1 MTSPHTSPHTR
12 PLRFGLVV
20 FSPATRAEWVAKA
33 RHAESLGYDVLSVS
47 DHLGMPAPVPT
58 LALVAE
64 ATERIRLGTLVL
76 NTSFYQPT
84 VLARDLATVDHHAGG
99 RVEIG
104 LGAGYD
110 KAQFDRAG
118 LPWIPA
124 KERVDH
130 LERTVREL
138 REALGSPQA
147 SPPAAQ
153 PGGPPIL
160 IAGRGPRVL
169 RLAAEHADIV
179 GFTGTA
185 PVRDGDGLRLGGPEE
200 ITRRIAE
207 VHALLGD
214 RAKDVELNIPVHR
227 VLPSAAGGAVTDV
240 WQNELDLDA
249 DALAELPSLLI
260 GSPKE
265 CADQLVERRRRYGLS
280 YFSVLEPEMEAFA
293 KVIEELR

>member
-1 MTSPHTSPHTR
+1 MTSPHNR

-20 FSPATRAEWVAKA
+20 FTPATRAQWVAKV
-33 RHAESLGYDVLSVS
+33 RLAESLGYDVVSVS
-47 DHLGMPAPVPT
+47 DHLGMPAPLAT

-64 ATERIRLGTLVL
+64 ATERIRIGTLVL
-76 NTSFYQPT
+76 NTSFYNPT
-84 VLARDLATVDHHAGG
+84 VLARDIATVDHYAGG
-99 RVEIG
+99 RLEIG

-118 LPWIPA
+118 LPWIGA
-124 KERVDH
+124 RERVDH

-138 REALGSPQA
+138 RKVLTSPQTT
-147 SPPAAQ
+147 PPPAQ

-185 PVRDGDGLRLGGPEE
+185 PVRDGDGLRLGGPQE
-200 ITRRIAE
+200 IKRRIAD
-207 VHALLGD
+207 VHALLGE

-227 VLPSAAGGAVTDV
+227 VLPSAASGAVTDV
-240 WQNELDLDA
+240 WQNELDLGAA
-249 DALAELPSLLI
+249 DLAELPSFLI

-265 CADQLVERRRRYGLS
+265 AADQLLERRRRYGLS

-293 KVIEELR
+293 KVIEEVR

>member
-1 MTSPHTSPHTR
+1 MTSPHNR

-20 FSPATRAEWVAKA
+20 FTPATRAQWVDKV
-33 RHAESLGYDVLSVS
+33 RRAESLGYDVVSVS
-47 DHLGMPAPVPT
+47 DHLGMPAPLAT

-64 ATERIRLGTLVL
+64 ATERIRIGTLVL

-84 VLARDLATVDHHAGG
+84 VLARDIATVDHYAGG
-99 RVEIG
+99 RVEVG

-118 LPWIPA
+118 LPWVAA

-130 LERTVREL
+130 LERTVLEL
-138 REALGSPQA
+138 RKVFAAPDTV
-147 SPPAAQ
+147 PPAAQ
-153 PGGPPIL
+153 PKGPPIL

-185 PVRDGDGLRLGGPEE
+185 PVRDGDGLRLGGPQE
-200 ITRRIAE
+200 IGRRIAE
-207 VHALLGD
+207 VHGLLGE
-214 RAKDVELNIPVHR
+214 RARNVELNVPIHR
-227 VLPSAAGGAVTDV
+227 VLSSAASGAVTDV

-249 DALAELPSLLI
+249 SQLAELPSFLV

-265 CADQLVERRRRYGLS
+265 CADQLLERRQKYGLS
-280 YFSVLEPEMEAFA
+280 YFSVLEPEMETFA

>member
-1 MTSPHTSPHTR
+1 MTSPYTR

-20 FSPATRAEWVAKA
+20 FTPASRAEWVARA
-33 RHAESLGYDVLSVS
+33 RRAESLGYDVVSVS
-47 DHLGMPAPVPT
+47 DHLGMPAPLAT

-64 ATERIRLGTLVL
+64 ATERIRIGTLVL
-76 NTSFYQPT
+76 NTSFYRPT
-84 VLARDLATVDHHAGG
+84 VLARDLATVDHYAGG
-99 RVEIG
+99 RLEIG

-118 LPWIPA
+118 LPWTGA
-124 KERVDH
+124 RERVDH
-130 LERTVREL
+130 LEATVREL
-138 REALGSPQA
+138 RKVFA
-147 SPPAAQ
+147 SPETVPPPAQ

-185 PVRDGDGLRLGGPEE
+185 PVRDGDGLVLGGPDE
-200 ITRRIAE
+200 ITRRIAD
-207 VHALLGD
+207 VHALLGA
-214 RAKDVELNIPVHR
+214 RARDVELNIPVHR
-227 VLPSAAGGAVTDV
+227 VLPSAATGAVTDV
-240 WQNELDLDA
+240 WQNELGLDA
-249 DALAELPSLLI
+249 AQLAELPSFLI

-265 CADQLVERRRRYGLS
+265 CADQLLERREKYGLS
-280 YFSVLEPEMEAFA
+280 YYSVLEPEMEAFA

>member
-1 MTSPHTSPHTR
+1 MTSPHHR

-20 FSPATRAEWVAKA
+20 FTPATRAEWVAKV
-33 RHAESLGYDVLSVS
+33 RHAESLGYDVVSVS
-47 DHLGMPAPVPT
+47 DHLGMPAPLAT

-64 ATERIRLGTLVL
+64 ATERIRIGTLVL
-76 NTSFYQPT
+76 NTSFYHPT
-84 VLARDLATVDHHAGG
+84 VLARDLATVDHYAGG
-99 RVEIG
+99 RLEIG

-118 LPWIPA
+118 LPWIA
-124 KERVDH
+124 ARERVDH

-138 REALGSPQA
+138 RKVLTSPET
-147 SPPAAQ
+147 SPPPAQ

-185 PVRDGDGLRLGGPEE
+185 PVRDGDGLRLGGPAE
-200 ITRRIAE
+200 ITRRIAD

-214 RAKDVELNIPVHR
+214 RARDVELNIPIHR
-227 VLPSAAGGAVTDV
+227 VLPSAASGAVTDV
-240 WQNELDLDA
+240 WQNDLGLGPDQ
-249 DALAELPSLLI
+249 LAELPSFLI

-265 CADQLVERRRRYGLS
+265 AAEQLLERRRRYGLS

>member
-1 MTSPHTSPHTR
+1 MTSPHNR

-20 FSPATRAEWVAKA
+20 FTPATRAQWVDKV
-33 RHAESLGYDVLSVS
+33 RRAESLGYDVVSVS
-47 DHLGMPAPVPT
+47 DHLGMPAPLAT

-64 ATERIRLGTLVL
+64 ATERIRIGTLVL

-84 VLARDLATVDHHAGG
+84 VLARDIATVDHYAGG
-99 RVEIG
+99 RVEVG

-110 KAQFDRAG
+110 KSQFDRAG
-118 LPWIPA
+118 LPWVAA

-130 LERTVREL
+130 LERTVLEL
-138 REALGSPQA
+138 RKVFTAPDTV
-147 SPPAAQ
+147 PPAAQ
-153 PGGPPIL
+153 PKGPPIL

-185 PVRDGDGLRLGGPEE
+185 PVRDGDGLRLGGPQE
-200 ITRRIAE
+200 IGRRIAE
-207 VHALLGD
+207 VHGLLGE
-214 RAKDVELNIPVHR
+214 RARNVELNVPIHR
-227 VLPSAAGGAVTDV
+227 VLPSAASGAVTDV

-249 DALAELPSLLI
+249 SQLAELPSFLV

-265 CADQLVERRRRYGLS
+265 CADQLLERRQKYGLS